1 MAFASQPAAIAELR
15 ARLEQMTGHGGNTAA
30 ALPFGIKAIDEN
42 LPGGGLCLGHLHE
55 VMEAGPAGEHAAIAS
70 IFAAGILARL
80 PGPVLW
86 CLRGRDLFA
95 PALARVGLHP
105 DRVIYCET
113 WKDRDVLPAMEEG
126 LRCKGLAGVVGEATR
141 LSLNVSRRLQL
152 CAGET
157 GVTALLIRRWRHAG
171 EKEQATEPNAAATR
185 WRITP
190 SPSPAGPFDEIDRQ
204 HWHVELLRVRGGEPR
219 SWTLEACDATG
230 HLALPA
236 ALAKRPAAAGEPR
249 LARAG

>member
-1 MAFASQPAAIAELR
+1 MAPASQPAAIAELR
-15 ARLEQMTGHGGNTAA
+15 ARLERMSAHGGSTAGV
-30 ALPFGIKAIDEN
+30 LPFGIEAIDGH
-42 LPGGGLCLGHLHE
+42 LPGGGLGLGHLHE
-55 VMEAGPAGEHAAIAS
+55 VIEAGPASEHASIAS
-70 IFAAGILARL
+70 IFTAGILARL

-113 WKDRDVLPAMEEG
+113 WRDRDVLPAMEEG

-141 LSLNVSRRLQL
+141 LSLNISRRLQL
-152 CAGET
+152 CAGKS
-157 GVTALLIRRWRHAG
+157 GVTALLIRRFRHAG
-171 EKEQATEPNAAATR
+171 EKELASEPNAAATR
-185 WRITP
+185 WRIAPT
-190 SPSPAGPFDEIDRQ
+190 PSPAGPFDELARQ
-204 HWHVELLRVRGGEPR
+204 HWHVELLRVRGDEPR
-219 SWTLEACDATG
+219 SWMLEACDATG

-249 LARAG
+249 RARAG